1 MGDKAGIL
9 PTELGML
16 TPLLWRDGDIVG
28 TTLPPKAG
36 APPVAGLLGEICHC
50 PGGGGVPQE
59 LLELVL
65 LRWLNPVVVVGGVP
79 PSMNCTLGGESWH
92 ISGTLVNGGA
102 EILRVA
108 VRCRAAAGDLGLA
121 SGLTLACLRTPPGL
135 CSGTNPAS
143 LSSGSG
149 PRVEPP
155 EAELIPD
162 MAETESPDRLLERT
176 KLA

>member
-1 MGDKAGIL
+1 MQIARFDRKD
-9 PTELGML
+9 
-16 TPLLWRDGDIVG
+16 LLNSRHFVIVF
-28 TTLPPKAG
+28 LLNEEKFPFIPKK
-36 APPVAGLLGEICHC
+36 L
-50 PGGGGVPQE
+50 PQE

-79 PSMNCTLGGESWH
+79 PRMNCTLGGESWH

-121 SGLTLACLRTPPGL
+121 SGLTRACLRTPPGL
-135 CSGTNPAS
+135 CSGTNPAG
-143 LSSGSG
+143 LSSGRG